1 MLSPIRSSSLLVA
14 AFVGFS
20 LAGCGEGSV
29 DPVTETTS
37 ALTSSQPAQSYLV
50 AFSGGSIPSNAD
62 AVVAAAGGTI
72 TALYTNVGAVLARS
86 TSASFVAVLR
96 ASAGVAAVGAV
107 SSVHSQLSPVA
118 AAGKPHHPT
127 KPPAPKG
134 DPLSFRQWDMDQIH
148 APAAHAITNGNKSV
162 LVGMFDSGVD
172 VTHPDLA
179 GQVNAAASVSCVG
192 GVPNADPAVWSN
204 DVIGHGTFTSGTV
217 VAPQNGVGTVG
228 VAPGA
233 KIGMV
238 KVAVDDLTDPNF
250 GLVFPDAVV
259 CGLDWAMSHD
269 FDLINASLTIDPFT
283 APFDDIF
290 CSNEPDR
297 AAVVQIVRTAI
308 LKAAA
313 KKIAVVAATGN
324 FFLDLAN
331 LPGSGSGVSC
341 KVLPVSLPKVIGV
354 SAVGVTQQLAF
365 YSDYGL
371 GAVDLTG
378 PGGDSLI
385 PDPLVAETAASGQVL
400 GPMPAGSLFYQGAA
414 SYDGQ
419 VQDCSTGTCATYAYI
434 QGTSAAA
441 PHVAGVAALVESRF
455 GRLSPDLLL
464 AKLSLAA
471 HPIACPP
478 SPYDP
483 GDTGQPATCRG
494 PAFYNSF
501 YGAGEVD
508 ALAAL
513 K

>member
-1 MLSPIRSSSLLVA
+1 MLNPIRSSSLLVV

-20 LAGCGEGSV
+20 LAGCGEGAA
-29 DPVTETTS
+29 DPVTETSS
-37 ALTSSQPAQSYLV
+37 ALTSTQSYLV
-50 AFSGGSIPSNAD
+50 AFSGGAIPRDAD
-62 AVVAAAGGTI
+62 ALVAAAGGSI
-72 TALYTNVGAVLARS
+72 AARYTNLGAVLARS
-86 TSASFVAVLR
+86 AGASFAAALR
-96 ASAGVAAVGAV
+96 ASAGVDAVGAV
-107 SSVHSQLSPVA
+107 SAVHSQLGPVA
-118 AAGKPHHPT
+118 AAGEPHHPA
-127 KPPAPKG
+127 KPPTSQG

-148 APAAHAITNGNKSV
+148 APAAHAIPNGNRSV

-179 GQVNAAASVSCVG
+179 GQVDAAASVSCVG
-192 GVPNADPAVWSN
+192 GVPNPDPGVWSN
-204 DVIGHGTFTSGTV
+204 DVIGHGTFTSGTI
-217 VAPQNGVGTVG
+217 VAPRNGVGTVG

-250 GLVFPDAVV
+250 GLVFADAVV
-259 CGLDWAMSHD
+259 CGLDWAIGHD
-269 FDLINASLTIDPFT
+269 YDLINASLTIDPFT
-283 APFDDIF
+283 APFDDVF
-290 CSNEPDR
+290 CSDEPDR
-297 AAVVQIVRTAI
+297 AAVVQIVRAAI

-313 KKIAVVAATGN
+313 KKITVVAATGN

-331 LPGSGSGVSC
+331 LPGSGNGVNC

-354 SAVGVTQQLAF
+354 SAVGVTRQLAF

-385 PDPLVAETAASGQVL
+385 PDPLVTDTAASGQVL
-400 GPMPAGSLFYQGAA
+400 GPMPATSLFYQGAA

-419 VQDCSTGTCATYAYI
+419 VQDCSTGTCASYAYI

-501 YGAGEVD
+501 YGAGEID

>member
-1 MLSPIRSSSLLVA
+1 MLDPIRSSSLLVVA
-14 AFVGFS
+14 VVGFS
-20 LAGCGEGSV
+20 LAGCGEGSSA
-29 DPVTETTS
+29 PVTESKS
-37 ALTSSQPAQSYLV
+37 ALSASQSYLV
-50 AFSGGSIPSNAD
+50 AFTGGSIPSNAD
-62 AVVAAAGGTI
+62 AIVGSAGGTI
-72 TALYTNVGAVLARS
+72 AARYTNVGAVLARS
-86 TSASFVAVLR
+86 ASASFAASLR
-96 ASAGVAAVGAV
+96 GHAGVDVVGAV
-107 SSVHSQLSPVA
+107 SAVHSQLAPFKLASQ
-118 AAGKPHHPT
+118 PHHPM

-148 APAAHAITNGNKSV
+148 APQAHAIATGKSV
-162 LVGMFDSGVD
+162 LVGELDSGVD
-172 VTHPDLA
+172 ITHPDLA
-179 GQVNAAASVSCVG
+179 GQVNAAASVSCLG
-192 GVPNADPAVWSN
+192 GVPNTSQAVWAS
-204 DVIGHGTFTSGTV
+204 DIIGHGTATSGTI

-238 KVAVDDLTDPNF
+238 KVAIDDLSDPNA

-259 CGLDWAMSHD
+259 CGIDWAIGHN
-269 FDLINASLTIDPFT
+269 FDLINASLTVDPFT

-297 AAVVQIVRTAI
+297 AAIVQIVRTAI

-313 KKIAVVAATGN
+313 KKITVVAASGN

-331 LPGSGSGVSC
+331 LPGSGNGVNC

-354 SAVGVTQQLAF
+354 SAVGVTKLLSW

-385 PDPLVAETAASGQVL
+385 ADPLVTDTAASGQVL
-400 GPMPAGSLFYQGAA
+400 APMPASSLFYQGAA
-414 SYDGQ
+414 GYDGQ
-419 VQDCSTGTCATYAYI
+419 VSDCSKGPCATYAYI
-434 QGTSAAA
+434 QGTSFAA
-441 PHVAGVAALVESRF
+441 PHVTGVAALVESKY

-464 AKLSLAA
+464 AKLSAA
-471 HPIACPP
+471 ATPIACPP

-483 GDTGQPATCRG
+483 GGTGQPATCTG
-494 PAFYNSF
+494 PIFYNSF

-508 ALAAL
+508 ALASL

>member
-1 MLSPIRSSSLLVA
+1 MLNPIRSSSLLVVA
-14 AFVGFS
+14 LVGFS
-20 LAGCGEGSV
+20 LASCAEGPV

-37 ALTSSQPAQSYLV
+37 ALTSNQSYLV

-62 AVVAAAGGTI
+62 ALVASAGGTI
-72 TALYTNVGAVLARS
+72 AARYTNVGAVLARS
-86 TSASFVAVLR
+86 TSASFATTARGL
-96 ASAGVAAVGAV
+96 AGIEAVGAV
-107 SSVHSQLSPVA
+107 SSVHSQLSPLTVA
-118 AAGKPHHPT
+118 SKPHHPM
-127 KPPAPKG
+127 KPPASKG

-148 APAAHAITNGNKSV
+148 ASQARAIATGKSV
-162 LVGMFDSGVD
+162 LVGELDSGVD
-172 VTHPDLA
+172 ITHPDLA

-192 GVPNADPAVWSN
+192 GVPNTSKAVWAN
-204 DVIGHGTFTSGTV
+204 DVFGHGTATSGTI
-217 VAPQNGVGTVG
+217 VAPQNGIGTVG

-238 KVAVDDLTDPNF
+238 KVIVDDLTDPNA

-259 CGLDWAMSHD
+259 CGIDWAIGHN
-269 FDLINASLTIDPFT
+269 FDLINASLTVDPFT

-297 AAVVQIVRTAI
+297 AAIVQIVRTAI

-313 KKIAVVAATGN
+313 KKITVVAASGN

-331 LPGSGSGVSC
+331 LPGSGNGVNC

-354 SAVGVTQQLAF
+354 SAVGVTQQLSW

-371 GAVDLTG
+371 GAVDLAG
-378 PGGDSLI
+378 PGGDNLI
-385 PDPLVAETAASGQVL
+385 ADPLVTDTAASGQVVA
-400 GPMPAGSLFYQGAA
+400 PMPASSLFYQGAA
-414 SYDGQ
+414 DYDGQ
-419 VQDCSTGTCATYAYI
+419 IPDCSKGTCVPYAYI
-434 QGTSAAA
+434 QGTSFAA
-441 PHVAGVAALVESRF
+441 PHVTGVAALVISKF
-455 GRLSPDLLL
+455 GKMSPDALL

-471 HPIACPP
+471 NPLACPP

-483 GDTGQPATCRG
+483 GATGQPATCKG

-508 ALAAL
+508 ALASL